1 MTFPTF
7 LLYEFLLDF
16 QNDRK
21 TLYTCALVN
30 REWCRITIPLL
41 WKNPIKLLH
50 GPDDYYPYHRYRNNH
65 VKLVDTYLS
74 YLNNEER
81 IQLIKNGF
89 KLPLRNKPPIFDYIS
104 FLRYVSN
111 GDIQM
116 ISLFWCLY
124 FDSSKI
130 PVINPL
136 NSLNTK
142 RKIKVV
148 SSLWN
153 LIREIFDIFN
163 RKPRPTITSITTG
176 ITPQIS
182 HASVVPPV
190 GDDFYTT
197 DVLLKSEIIHHTLTK
212 LIIEQC
218 PNIKHLQST
227 STLIGSS
234 SNNNYTEIILKYP
247 RLHECFTHLKSF
259 ESRSNFYRGTSFDI
273 LSEICQELRKI
284 EVSSC
289 NPTHLSTITTMGENT
304 KENPAIIE
312 TQKLSNL
319 IKVQKSLREF
329 ILWNCKLGIL
339 DIINSLISTQQYS
352 MRKLS
357 FHHCDFQN
365 IIWLHVLSE
374 LPNLETLTFDQCINV
389 SEQTS
394 TKLIL
399 SNLKNLKYIYGY
411 TSPNALITLIE
422 STKGSLIEL
431 DTGKPH
437 FKLNLITFDPRK
449 FQFLES
455 DLFNHLELLHN
466 IKLCK
471 NLKSLSTYVYS
482 NSQEDLFTTLISL
495 DYLKKLTIT
504 EISYYSL
511 ETKQK
516 CLIFSEFLTK
526 LANHLPSTL
535 QWLHIGT
542 KFSIRKDILEEFKKN
557 TLCKFKKMSIFGG
570 LDWDLENQKLELE
583 GVYDELNID
592 DIKNSLIPNYG
603 IVFSV

>member
-16 QNDRK
+16 HNDRK

-41 WKNPIKLLH
+41 WRNPIKLLH

-81 IQLIKNGF
+81 AKLIKNGF
-89 KLPLRNKPPIFDYIS
+89 KLPLRSNPPIFDYIS

-124 FDSSKI
+124 FDASKI

-136 NSLNTK
+136 NSLNSFSN
-142 RKIKVV
+142 RRRIKIV
-148 SSLWN
+148 SGLWN
-153 LIREIFDIFN
+153 LMREIFEIFN
-163 RKPRPTITSITTG
+163 RKQRPITTE
-176 ITPQIS
+176 ITQAA

-273 LSEICQELRKI
+273 LSEICHELRKI

-289 NPTHLSTITTMGENT
+289 NPTHLSTVGED

-312 TQKLSNL
+312 SQKLSNL
-319 IKVQKSLREF
+319 IKVQRCLREF

-352 MRKLS
+352 MRTLS

-394 TKLIL
+394 SKLVL
-399 SNLKNLKYIYGY
+399 SNLKYLKYIYGY
-411 TSPNALITLIE
+411 TSPNA
-422 STKGSLIEL
+422 
-431 DTGKPH
+431 
-437 FKLNLITFDPRK
+437 K

-471 NLKSLSTYVYS
+471 NLISLSTYVYS
-482 NSQEDLFTTLISL
+482 NIQEDLFTTLISL
-495 DYLKKLTIT
+495 DHLKKLAIT

-542 KFSIRKDILEEFKKN
+542 KFAIRKNILEEFKNN
-557 TLCKFKKMSIFGG
+557 TLCKFKKMTIFGG
-570 LDWDLENQKLELE
+570 LDWDMENQKVEFE

-603 IVFSV
+603 IIFSV

>member
-7 LLYEFLLDF
+7 LLHEFLLDF
-16 QNDRK
+16 HNDRK

-41 WKNPIKLLH
+41 WKNPIELLH

-81 IQLIKNGF
+81 VKLIKNGF
-89 KLPLRNKPPIFDYIS
+89 KLPLRIKPPIFDYIS
-104 FLRYVSN
+104 FLRYISN

-124 FDSSKI
+124 FDASKI
-130 PVINPL
+130 PVVNPL
-136 NSLNTK
+136 NSLSTK
-142 RKIKVV
+142 RKIKVT

-153 LIREIFDIFN
+153 LIRDIFDIFN
-163 RKPRPTITSITTG
+163 KRPRTIATEIA
-176 ITPQIS
+176 QVA
-182 HASVVPPV
+182 HASVVPPM

-218 PNIKHLQST
+218 PNINHLQST

-234 SNNNYTEIILKYP
+234 SINNYTEIVLKYP
-247 RLHECFTHLKSF
+247 RLHECFSHLKSF

-273 LSEICQELRKI
+273 LSEICHQLRKI

-289 NPTHLSTITTMGENT
+289 NPTHLSSTINDN

-312 TQKLSNL
+312 SQKLSNL
-319 IKVQKSLREF
+319 IRVQRYLREF

-339 DIINSLISTQQYS
+339 DIITSLVSTQQYS
-352 MRKLS
+352 MRELS

-365 IIWLHVLSE
+365 IIWLHLLSD
-374 LPNLETLTFDQCINV
+374 LPNLEALTFNQCINV

-394 TKLIL
+394 SKLVL
-399 SNLKNLKYIYGY
+399 SNLKHLKYIYGY
-411 TSPNALITLIE
+411 TSPNALITLLE
-422 STKGSLIEL
+422 STKDSLVEL

-449 FQFLES
+449 FHFLES

-471 NLKSLSTYVYS
+471 NLTSLSTYVYS
-482 NSQEDLFTTLISL
+482 NTQENLFTTLINL
-495 DYLKKLTIT
+495 DQLKKLVIT
-504 EISYYSL
+504 EISYSL
-511 ETKQK
+511 DSKQK
-516 CLIFSEFLTK
+516 CSIFSEFLTK

-542 KFSIRKDILEEFKKN
+542 KFGIRKNILEEFKLI
-557 TLCKFKKMSIFGG
+557 TLCKFKKLVVFGG
-570 LDWDLENQKLELE
+570 LDWDMENQKVEFE
-583 GVYDELNID
+583 GIYEELNID
-592 DIKNSLIPNYG
+592 DIKNSLIPNYD
-603 IVFSV
+603 SNT